1 MHDSTRIAPGQ
12 LLADKVRRALSSLTV
27 AAMACMVITTPVGA
41 TTTVSGQT
49 DGGAYY
55 KIVVP
60 DSWNGDLMIW
70 NHGFSLASPGPV
82 TGLEDEFFVQLFEGY
97 AVAASSYRLSGWAV
111 FKTNKDLKALV
122 REFEA
127 AFGTPERVILAGASL
142 GGIVSA
148 AALEKADLGNVV
160 GALTYCGAMAGSRN
174 WEAAL
179 DIRLLYDLICAGVKG
194 AQIPDACTGVD
205 VRRSKRTRAQKA
217 NLKRLTKLGRIPES
231 FVQTVMWYVTLG
243 MSDLVHDRGKL
254 KSKIGVGNQDV
265 DYGDEEVNRT
275 IQRIKPKRKAARKLA
290 RRFTPKGRV
299 GNAKIVSLHTDKDGL
314 VFVENQGEYAS
325 VVPPENLTSAVVVEK
340 IPTHCLFTPA
350 EVFAAWEEL
359 RDWIDGGPQPTAADI
374 QARCTSLKSLL
385 GGECRIDPGYQI
397 PPFDSRV
404 RPR

>member
-194 AQIPDACTGVD
+194 AQIPGGAEGLPKSSTWTRSDVEQAVNACTGVD

-231 FVQTVMWYVTLG
+231 FVPRQAEEQ
-243 MSDLVHDRGKL
+243 DR
-254 KSKIGVGNQDV
+254 
-265 DYGDEEVNRT
+265 R
-275 IQRIKPKRKAARKLA
+275 RKPGCRL
-290 RRFTPKGRV
+290 RR
-299 GNAKIVSLHTDKDGL
+299 
-314 VFVENQGEYAS
+314 
-325 VVPPENLTSAVVVEK
+325 
-340 IPTHCLFTPA
+340 
-350 EVFAAWEEL
+350 
-359 RDWIDGGPQPTAADI
+359 
-374 QARCTSLKSLL
+374 
-385 GGECRIDPGYQI
+385 
-397 PPFDSRV
+397 
-404 RPR
+404 